1 MPQARTPNRP
11 ATTGTQGDSN
21 PPAATNGQGENA
33 RADESKADRFRRIA
47 GKRTADAL
55 KAIEK
60 VGATSRSTTYE
71 YTDEQVDKIVSAM
84 REKVDGV
91 EKALKAHGGDSGTFA
106 L

>member
-1 MPQARTPNRP
+1 MTPQ
-11 ATTGTQGDSN
+11 
-21 PPAATNGQGENA
+21 PAAPPKDTPKDAPKDAPKGANNGKATEG
-33 RADESKADRFRRIA
+33 ESKADRFRRIA
-47 GKRTADAL
+47 GKRTAEAL

-71 YTDEQVDKIVSAM
+71 YTDDQVDKIVTAM
-84 REKVDGV
+84 REQVDGV